1 MRIRSISRFLSGIL
15 IFLFSLNL
23 NLLLAQEENPASWK
37 ISVNKLSDCEA
48 ELVFEAKITE
58 PWHLYSIIR
67 AKAADAPNP
76 TRFMI
81 SKSEKYEL
89 IGGIKES
96 KPLKEFDKV
105 FETDVLYFKKSA
117 TFKQKLKLKANGP
130 IEITGKYEY
139 QMCTDEKCIFPP
151 PKKFSV
157 SIEGINCATVLVE
170 ASTTDT
176 VKKDTSL
183 VKKDSTEIVS
193 KDDNNKSE
201 TKISSPTTDSNS
213 VTCDTP
219 WWLTLLKGIAFGLAS
234 LITPCVFPMIPMNVS
249 FFLKRNKT
257 RSAAIKEAFLFVFSI
272 VAIFVL
278 LGLSITAIF
287 GATALNAMASSATF
301 NLIFFL
307 ILLIFGIS
315 FMGAFEI
322 VLPAS
327 WINKMDSKS
336 DKKGFTGIFFMAA
349 TLALVSFSCT
359 SVFIGNLLTSVAD
372 CTSGPFWGFFGFG
385 FGFAIPFGLFSLV
398 PSLLSSMPRSGGWL
412 NTVKVT
418 LGLLELALAL
428 KFASNADL
436 VYQAGILTRELF
448 LTLWIVLFG
457 LTGAYLMGWF
467 RLSHDSDMPYLPLP
481 RFFFALTSFAV
492 MIYLIP
498 GLWGAP
504 LKLFSGVIPPSTYAE
519 SPKGFGGSGSIQ
531 TSETNSSVSEGD
543 FHMTDGPQGIKVFHN
558 DYESALAYAKKVNK
572 PLMLDFTGYACANC
586 RKMED
591 NVWTDSEVKKKLMN
605 DFVIVSLFV
614 DDRKELAKD
623 QQKEVEWDGDQV
635 LLETEGLKWG
645 YFQTSRYKI
654 SAQPYYVIVNHKEEA
669 MSPGIGYDTGKDISV
684 FKNWLDEGLNKFF
697 ETK

>member
-1 MRIRSISRFLSGIL
+1 MKHFRFLLI
-15 IFLFSLNL
+15 IFLWVSALFLG
-23 NLLLAQEENPASWK
+23 AQEENPIEWK
-37 ISVNKLSDCEA
+37 VSVNKLSACEA
-48 ELVFEAKITE
+48 EIVFNVKIEE
-58 PWHLYSIIR
+58 PWHLYSIIK
-67 AKAADAPNP
+67 AKGADAPNP
-76 TRFMI
+76 TRIMLN
-81 SKSEKYEL
+81 KSDDYEPV
-89 IGGIKES
+89 GAVKES
-96 KPLKEFDKV
+96 KPQKEFDKV
-105 FETDVLYFKKSA
+105 FETDVLYFKKNA
-117 TFKQKLKLKANGP
+117 TFKQKIKLKSNGK
-130 IEITGKYEY
+130 IDVKGKYEY
-139 QMCTDEKCIFPP
+139 QICTDEKCMFPP

-157 SIEGINCATVLVE
+157 SLEGVKCDSSSLG
-170 ASTTDT
+170 ASTLPD
-176 VKKDTSL
+176 SL
-183 VKKDSTEIVS
+183 KVAQRDKAVDNSSSNDEVS
-193 KDDNNKSE
+193 KELQVENV
-201 TKISSPTTDSNS
+201 ISQQP

-249 FFLKRNKT
+249 FFLKRNKKK
-257 RSAAIKEAFLFVFSI
+257 SDAIKEALIFVVSI
-272 VAIFVL
+272 VGIFVL

-287 GATALNAMASSATF
+287 GATALNAMASSASF
-301 NLIFFL
+301 NLIFFF

-327 WINKMDSKS
+327 WINKMDAKS

-385 FGFAIPFGLFSLV
+385 FGFAIPFGLFSMV
-398 PSLLSSMPRSGGWL
+398 PSLLNSMPRSGGWL

-436 VYQAGILTRELF
+436 VYQAGILTREVF

-519 SPKGFGGSGSIQ
+519 SPMGFSNTSIHDSGSII
-531 TSETNSSVSEGD
+531 SETDSDN
-543 FHMTDGPQGIKVFHN
+543 HMVDGPQGIKVFHN
-558 DYESALAYAKKVNK
+558 NYDAALNYAKKVNK
-572 PLMLDFTGYACANC
+572 PLLLDFTGYACANC

-591 NVWTDSEVKKKLMN
+591 NVWTDPEVKKKLTT

-614 DDRKELAKD
+614 DDRKELP
-623 QQKEVEWDGDQV
+623 KEKQEEVDWDGDKV

-645 YFQTSRYKI
+645 FFQTSKYKI
-654 SAQPYYVIVNHKEEA
+654 SAQPYYVVINHNEQA
-669 MSPGIGYDTGKDISV
+669 LSSGIGYDTGKDVEV
-684 FKNWLDEGLNKFF
+684 FKRWLDESLTQFK
-697 ETK
+697 K